1 MLAGLLLLLL
11 GLLPIANWLPG
22 GYQVD
27 WYHDR
32 MRLWGWG
39 TVVVAGLAILAALA
53 ARRYPRLWPVGR
65 WTALAERWRRADWR
79 ADIALAAA
87 AGATYLFT
95 AWRVFSA
102 RPLLID
108 EIIEVFQARIFAS
121 GRLTLPLPAHPEL
134 TSAIHLVDT
143 GDRLFGQF
151 PPGGPALLSL
161 GSLVHAE
168 WLIGPLLGAVSVLL
182 FARLMRRTERAGTG
196 LAAVLL
202 FAFAPFVV
210 FMSGT
215 MMNHVPLVTA
225 MLAVA
230 LALATATRDDQ
241 PHWRAAGLAGLA
253 IGAAASIRPLDAVTI
268 ALPTAAWLLGRLR
281 LGRRHWAP
289 LLASGVGVALPLAAL
304 FAVNYAWTG
313 NPFEFGYEAL
323 WGKSV
328 GLGFGATPWG
338 DPHTPVR
345 GLELINLYLLRL
357 QSYLFET
364 PVPAL
369 LGATVAL
376 LLWRERR
383 AFDRWVIGCGALLLL
398 GYFAY
403 WHDGFYLGPRFMF
416 PLAPWLAWWTA
427 RLPAALRV
435 RRVPA
440 TVQRGVMAAAV
451 VALAIGAAQLVPIR
465 ARQYR
470 LGMLTMRHS
479 AQQMAADSGVQGATI
494 LVRETWGA
502 QMIARMWAL
511 GVTRPG
517 AEALYRTT
525 DACQLEMALTR
536 AEADSGGVPQLDSLL
551 AASRRDI
558 PRLRALRATPD
569 TTLRALPGA
578 HYTAR
583 CLRRIAEDRSGS
595 TLWPPVLL
603 VRDSNLWLRDLHRA
617 SAPAIRPDRPVW
629 LLTQDIGPGGALR
642 LLPVNVDSMRREW
655 QLD

>member
-1 MLAGLLLLLL
+1 
-11 GLLPIANWLPG
+11 
-22 GYQVD
+22 
-27 WYHDR
+27 
-32 MRLWGWG
+32 
-39 TVVVAGLAILAALA
+39 
-53 ARRYPRLWPVGR
+53 
-65 WTALAERWRRADWR
+65 
-79 ADIALAAA
+79 
-87 AGATYLFT
+87 
-95 AWRVFSA
+95 
-102 RPLLID
+102 
-108 EIIEVFQARIFAS
+108 
-121 GRLTLPLPAHPEL
+121 
-134 TSAIHLVDT
+134 
-143 GDRLFGQF
+143 
-151 PPGGPALLSL
+151 
-161 GSLVHAE
+161 
-168 WLIGPLLGAVSVLL
+168 
-182 FARLMRRTERAGTG
+182 
-196 LAAVLL
+196 
-202 FAFAPFVV
+202 
-210 FMSGT
+210 
-215 MMNHVPLVTA
+215 
-225 MLAVA
+225 
-230 LALATATRDDQ
+230 
-241 PHWRAAGLAGLA
+241 
-253 IGAAASIRPLDAVTI
+253 VTI